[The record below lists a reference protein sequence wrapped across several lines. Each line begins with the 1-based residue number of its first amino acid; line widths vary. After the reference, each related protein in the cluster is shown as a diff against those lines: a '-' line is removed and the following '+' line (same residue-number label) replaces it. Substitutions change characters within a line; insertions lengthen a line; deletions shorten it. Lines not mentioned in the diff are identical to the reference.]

1 MKKRLSI
8 LLFGIGIAAFSLT
21 GCYTQIAVQDDDSY
35 VYHEPPPIIIFLPA
49 PCPQP
54 VPVPPRQNILFPENP
69 PKKEKIRKPVTPPAN
84 NDRIRDDLR
93 NSGGRNQGGK
103 RNRR

>member
-69 PKKEKIRKPVTPPAN
+69 PKKEKIRKPVPPPSK
-84 NDRIRDDLR
+84 DKIRDDLR